1 MALTAK
7 AARRVLTVCLLTVMI
22 GSFAPPPARA
32 VSLTY
37 AGYLADVR
45 PVLHQWWFGLE
56 AWRGGHFLLE
66 PVDTNTANATQL
78 TALLRQWWF
87 ALENFAG
94 GHFLIEPVLTG
105 IDTASELYQ
114 LLNQWQGG
122 LEGRRGLHFLLE
134 PPVPFVL
141 GTVVTKTGT
150 FDLSPKRATVEAAEL
165 LTYTFVWTV
174 PKRRVWRDL
183 DTVDL
188 RICGDEAVPALWVR
202 WDELTNSFRVFD
214 AALGTFG
221 PPAAPGS
228 AVELETDAATL
239 FLAGSQAEGGGLT
252 GTSVTLTLA
261 VAFKAT
267 MAGQACEVDAG
278 ATDDLGHDEGF
289 KKAGKVRV
297 KK

>member
-1 MALTAK
+1 MAPRAK
-7 AARRVLTVCLLTVMI
+7 TVRRVLSVCAVILMVCA
-22 GSFAPPPARA
+22 SVPPPARA
-32 VSLTY
+32 VSFTY
-37 AGYLADVR
+37 AGYLAEVR

-87 ALENFAG
+87 ALENFSG

-105 IDTASELYQ
+105 IDSASELYQ

-122 LEGRRGLHFLLE
+122 LEGRRGSHFLLE

-150 FDLSPKRATVEAAEL
+150 FDLTPKRATVEAGEL

-188 RICGDEAVPALWVR
+188 RICGDDSVPALWVR

-214 AALGTFG
+214 VTLGAFG

-228 AVELETDAATL
+228 AVELETDDATL
-239 FLAGSQAEGGGLT
+239 FLAGSQAEGSGLT

-261 VAFKAT
+261 LAFKST
-267 MAGQACEVDAG
+267 MAGQVCEVEAA
-278 ATDDLGHDEGF
+278 ATDDLGHAEELR
-289 KKAGKVRV
+289 KAGKVRV
-297 KK
+297 RK